1 MTVAKKL
8 FFLMVASL
16 GVLIFVAA
24 FSWATA
30 SFIQTNYDEMFRSDY
45 RQVQLSMEALDRMGM
60 AMRAYKNYLIRGNA
74 KHVEEFRGETS
85 AIEDNLKEFIKLSDE
100 SDRKAAEQ
108 ALQTLAKY
116 RASMDKLVSLRE
128 ANTNA
133 TEVDTQLGHGFDM
146 EVRKALVVLAETNKK
161 AMEKTRQ
168 DVRARSQQRVYV
180 QMACA
185 FGAAIVLLSF
195 STLLGRGIRKSIA
208 DFSAII
214 DRVADNDLT
223 VHVDASHRDEFG
235 QMGIR
240 LNAMLDNLRR
250 VIRSMSESALQV
262 SAASSQLSASSVRI
276 ATGAEEVAA
285 QANTVATASEEMAA
299 TSGEIARN
307 CGRVADGAHQ
317 ASDSA
322 RNGAE
327 VVESTISGMTR
338 ISEKV
343 SESARTV
350 EALGRRSDQIG
361 EIVSTIEDIADQTNL
376 LALNAAI
383 EAARA
388 GEQGRGFAVVADEVR
403 ALAERTTK
411 ATREIGEMIKTIQNE
426 TRGAVTIMEEGVR
439 EVELGSE
446 GAARSGQALQ
456 EILGK
461 ISEVAMEVNQIAT
474 AAEQQTATTHEIT
487 SNIQQMSH
495 VVDDTAHGAQESA
508 QAASNLARLAAELQE
523 EVRRFRLA

>member
-1 MTVAKKL
+1 MTVANKL
-8 FFLMVASL
+8 LFLMVGSL
-16 GVLIFVAA
+16 AVLVFVAA
-24 FSWATA
+24 LSWSTA
-30 SFIQTNYDEMFRSDY
+30 SFIEGSYDEMFRSDY
-45 RQVQLSMEALDRMGM
+45 RQAQLSMDALDRMGM
-60 AMRAYKNYLIRGNA
+60 AMRAYKNYLIRGKA
-74 KHVEEFRGETS
+74 KHVEEFRAETG
-85 AIEDNLKEFIKLSDE
+85 AIENDLKEFLKLSDE
-100 SDRKAAEQ
+100 DDRKGAEQ
-108 ALQTLAKY
+108 ALQLLGGY
-116 RASMDKLVSLRE
+116 RASMDKLVGLRE
-128 ANTNA
+128 ANANA

-146 EVRKALVVLAETNKK
+146 EVRKALVVLADTNKK
-161 AMEKTRQ
+161 AMEKTRET
-168 DVRARSQQRVYV
+168 VRARAQQRVYV

-185 FGAAIVLLSF
+185 GGAAVVLLVF
-195 STLLGRGIRKSIA
+195 STLLGRGIRKGLA
-208 DFSAII
+208 DFSAVI

-223 VHVDASHRDEFG
+223 VQAAVNDRDEFG

-240 LNAMLDNLRR
+240 LNAMLGGLRR
-250 VIRSMSESALQV
+250 IIHSMNESALQV

-285 QANTVATASEEMAA
+285 QANAVATASEEMAA
-299 TSGEIARN
+299 TSGEIAQN
-307 CGRVADGAHQ
+307 CGRVADGARQ

-322 RNGAE
+322 RDGVQ
-327 VVESTISGMTR
+327 VVESTICGMSR
-338 ISEKV
+338 ISDKV

-350 EALGRRSDQIG
+350 EALGKRSDQIG

-411 ATREIGEMIKTIQNE
+411 ATREIGEMIKAIQVE
-426 TRGAVTIMEEGVR
+426 TRGAVAIMEEGVR
-439 EVELGSE
+439 EVERGSE
-446 GAARSGQALQ
+446 GAASSGQALHV
-456 EILGK
+456 ILDK

-474 AAEQQTATTHEIT
+474 AAEQQTATTHEIAG
-487 SNIQQMSH
+487 NIQQMGH

-508 QAASNLARLAAELQE
+508 QAAANLARLAATLQE

>member
-8 FFLMVASL
+8 LFLMVGSL
-16 GVLIFVAA
+16 AVLVFVAA
-24 FSWATA
+24 LSWSTA
-30 SFIQTNYDEMFRSDY
+30 GFIEGSYDEMFRSDY
-45 RQVQLSMEALDRMGM
+45 RQVQLSTDSLDRMGM

-74 KHVEEFRGETS
+74 KHVGEFRKETG

-100 SDRKAAEQ
+100 DDRKAAEQ
-108 ALQTLAKY
+108 ALQLLAGY
-116 RASMDKLVSLRE
+116 RASMDKLVGLRE

-146 EVRKALVVLAETNKK
+146 EVRKALVTLAETNKK
-161 AMEKTRQ
+161 AMETTRET
-168 DVRARSQQRVYV
+168 VRARAQQRVYV

-185 FGAAIVLLSF
+185 FGAAVVLLVF

-208 DFSAII
+208 DFSAAI

-223 VHVDASHRDEFG
+223 VQVNVENRDEFG

-240 LNAMLDNLRR
+240 LNAMLDSLRR
-250 VIRSMSESALQV
+250 IIQSMNESALQV

-285 QANTVATASEEMAA
+285 QANAVATASEEMAA
-299 TSGEIARN
+299 TSGEIAQN
-307 CGRVADGAHQ
+307 CGRVADGARQ

-322 RNGAE
+322 RDGAE
-327 VVESTISGMTR
+327 VVESTITGMSR
-338 ISEKV
+338 ISDKV

-350 EALGRRSDQIG
+350 EALGKRSDQIG
-361 EIVSTIEDIADQTNL
+361 AIVSTIEDIADQTNL

-411 ATREIGEMIKTIQNE
+411 ATREIGEMIKAIQAE
-426 TRGAVTIMEEGVR
+426 TRGAVAIMEEGVH
-439 EVELGSE
+439 EVERGSE
-446 GAARSGQALQ
+446 GAGRSGQALLD
-456 EILGK
+456 ILGK
-461 ISEVAMEVNQIAT
+461 VSEVAMEVNQIAT

-487 SNIQQMSH
+487 SNIQQMSQ

-508 QAASNLARLAAELQE
+508 QAASDLARLAATLQE